1 MLQYAIVAGKYK
13 QAVDCIK
20 FHNLARDTCLVITG
34 DYVFQK
40 SRNTMRGLQILFGD
54 DAPKNSAY
62 NSVLEELTRRMCPS
76 MEDCVLSKSS

>member
-34 DYVFQK
+34 DYVFKK
-40 SRNTMRGLQILFGD
+40 SRNTVRGLQIVFGD

-62 NSVLEELTRRMCPS
+62 NLVLEELTRRMCPS
-76 MEDCVLSKSS
+76 MDDCVLSKAS